1 MLLPSP
7 LSLLPL
13 LSLLATP
20 SHQQSHHPQPRDLD
34 PPFQIATAPNPSPTT
49 SPSPLISLIT
59 RLPPCLLPCY
69 ALVAQRPPLS
79 CDPSDLGCVCRRRGT
94 PNSSSNNLA
103 TLSLGIAECLM
114 VGLQA
119 GPAGGQGQGMFAAN
133 ATSTSTTS
141 TASEEDQD
149 GEDED
154 EEEEEA
160 LTCTLDD
167 LDDLAE
173 LAGEICGMVGAGGV
187 GRGEMEEAGGVV
199 RGMMER
205 AGVGLGL
212 GPGKGEGGL
221 GVSGGGGRAVMGG
234 RGALV
239 VVVGYGVLFL

>member
-1 MLLPSP
+1 MHPLPLLV
-7 LSLLPL
+7 LLPL
-13 LSLLATP
+13 LPLATA
-20 SHQQSHHPQPRDLD
+20 QT
-34 PPFQIATAPNPSPTT
+34 PPFQIATAPNPPNI
-49 SPSPLISLIT
+49 SPSPTPSPNSPLITLIT
-59 RLPPCLLPCY
+59 RLPPCILPCY
-69 ALVAQRPPLS
+69 ALVAQRPPLA
-79 CDPSDLGCVCRRRGT
+79 CDPSDLGCVCQRRGT
-94 PNSSSNNLA
+94 PNTSNANTSTNNNNLA

-119 GPAGGQGQGMFAAN
+119 RPAGQGVFGGN
-133 ATSTSTTS
+133 ATSTTATT
-141 TASEEDQD
+141 TAGAEEEDEE
-149 GEDED
+149 GED
-154 EEEEEA
+154 EEEEV

-187 GRGEMEEAGGVV
+187 GREEMEEAGGVV

-221 GVSGGGGRAVMGG
+221 EVSEGARGVMGR